1 LYQRDIFND
10 TNPFKDEI
18 SLNVE
23 GKNTQVRTLMM
34 QIDNLESNL
43 ALQMSV
49 SCDRA
54 KSSVYFLRSQN
65 ANNKNEWLKSDVSL
79 IQCGDSRRIV

>member
-65 ANNKNEWLKSDVSL
+65 ANNGSEWLKSDVSL
-79 IQCGDSRRIV
+79 IQCGDSRRIA